1 MKICDFRPH
10 QTSDLR
16 GLPFGILMY
25 SELTHN
31 ILGFKKIF
39 LIFAYIHN
47 CTISVNSD
55 VIEKSE
61 LNQVVDTLECSS
73 KILHLTQMCTLQSN

>member
-1 MKICDFRPH
+1 MKICDFQPH

-25 SELTHN
+25 SEPTHN
-31 ILGFKKIF
+31 ILGFMKIY

-47 CTISVNSD
+47 CIISVNSD
-55 VIEKSE
+55 VIEKSK
-61 LNQVVDTLECSS
+61 LNEVEDTLECSS
-73 KILHLTQMCTLQSN
+73 KILHLTQTWTL